1 MNARTI
7 FLAVLLPLAV
17 WAEGPDAQVLALVAS
32 PAEPAATF
40 KGRALNSS
48 ARSDDAIALFNAAH
62 PSRFVFAGVDI
73 DEARSHY
80 GAQSRTV
87 KRGEAMLINA
97 ISWSYITAFT
107 IDGQLIEV
115 PPDDFLMEPSAK
127 AKLFPIGAGDLPVT
141 IVNPMGEEATIANE
155 PVTDSGLR
163 FANTPTFLQLF
174 PVDDDRKE
182 KFIAEREKVVG
193 CYEKQMAKL
202 DPDNK
207 RAKFV
212 QETYNAKTGQTQ
224 KLESLATV
232 LDRKACGVCK
242 CKAFNQKEAKL
253 KASLLAP
260 RQAEQMSALKPV
272 IEKITAAL
280 KK

>member
-1 MNARTI
+1 MNALKSL
-7 FLAVLLPLAV
+7 LAVLLPLTV
-17 WAEGPDAQVLALVAS
+17 WAAGPDAKVLALVAS

-48 ARSDDAIALFNAAH
+48 ARSDDAIALFAAAH

-97 ISWSYITAFT
+97 VNSSYITAFT

-115 PPDDFLMEPSAK
+115 RPEDFLMEPSAR
-127 AKLFPIGAGDLPVT
+127 AAPFPLSAGELPVT
-141 IVNPMGEEATIANE
+141 IVDAMGETVTIANE
-155 PVTDSGLR
+155 PVTGSGIH
-163 FANTPTFLQLF
+163 FTTTPNFLGLF
-174 PVDDDRKE
+174 PADDERKE
-182 KFIAEREKVVG
+182 KFLEERAKVVG

-207 RAKFV
+207 RGKFV
-212 QETYNAKTGQTQ
+212 QETYDAKTGKTQ

-242 CKAFNQKEAKL
+242 CKAFNEKEAAL
-253 KASLLAP
+253 KAALLAP
-260 RQAEQMSALKPV
+260 RQAEQMNALKPV
-272 IEKITAAL
+272 IEKITSAL

>member
-1 MNARTI
+1 MNAPKI
-7 FLAVLLPLAV
+7 LLAVVLPFTV
-17 WAEGPDAQVLALVAS
+17 WAAGPNPKALALVAS
-32 PAEPAATF
+32 PAEPAATL
-40 KGRALNSS
+40 KGRALDSS
-48 ARSDDAIALFNAAH
+48 ARNDDAIALFDAAH

-73 DEARSHY
+73 DKARSHY

-87 KRGEAMLINA
+87 KRGEAMLISA
-97 ISWSYITAFT
+97 YSSSYITAFT

-115 PPDDFLMEPSAK
+115 RPEDFVMEPSAK
-127 AKLFPIGAGDLPVT
+127 APPFPIGAGDLPVT
-141 IVNPMGEEATIANE
+141 IVNPMGEASTIANE
-155 PVTDSGLR
+155 PVIDSGLR
-163 FANTPTFLQLF
+163 FTRTPTFLGLF

-182 KFIAEREKVVG
+182 KFVAEREKIVG

-202 DPDNK
+202 DP
-207 RAKFV
+207 
-212 QETYNAKTGQTQ
+212 GQTQ

-242 CKAFNQKEAKL
+242 CKAFNEKEAAL

-260 RQAEQMSALKPV
+260 RQAEQMNTLKPV
-272 IEKITAAL
+272 IEKVTAAL

>member
-1 MNARTI
+1 MNA
-7 FLAVLLPLAV
+7 LKSLLTVVFSFTV
-17 WAEGPDAQVLALVAS
+17 WAAGPDAKVLALVAS

-48 ARSDDAIALFNAAH
+48 ARSDDAIALFDAAH

-73 DEARSHY
+73 DKARSHY

-87 KRGEAMLINA
+87 KRGEAMLI
-97 ISWSYITAFT
+97 SGLSSSYITAFT

-115 PPDDFLMEPSAK
+115 RPEDFLMEPSAK
-127 AKLFPIGAGDLPVT
+127 AEPFPLNAGDLPVT
-141 IVNPMGEEATIANE
+141 IVDAMGEQSTIANQ
-155 PVTDSGLR
+155 PVTDSGLHFTR
-163 FANTPTFLQLF
+163 TPTFLGLL
-174 PVDDDRKE
+174 PADDERKE
-182 KFIAEREKVVG
+182 KFLAERAKVVG

-207 RAKFV
+207 RGKFV
-212 QETYNAKTGQTQ
+212 QETYDAKTGQTQ
-224 KLESLATV
+224 KLESLAAV
-232 LDRKACGVCK
+232 LDRKACGACK
-242 CKAFNQKEAKL
+242 CKAFNAKEAAL
-253 KASLLAP
+253 KSSLLAP
-260 RQAEQMSALKPV
+260 RQAEQMNTLKPV